1 MEIDYNLCTE
11 IMYWKLINHL
21 SSNNLL
27 TKYDKRN
34 NVYELYVK
42 NNYPTKFNI
51 TGNEFISI
59 IENENILNISISIIK
74 GMKLRLED
82 YTSKLYHFTEEIIVN
97 MGC

>member
-21 SSNNLL
+21 SSNKLL
-27 TKYDKRN
+27 TKYNRRN
-34 NVYELYVK
+34 NVYELSIK
-42 NNYPTKFNI
+42 NNYTTKFNI
-51 TGNEFISI
+51 TSNEFISVM
-59 IENENILNISISIIK
+59 ENENILNISISIIK

-82 YTSKLYHFTEEIIVN
+82 YTSKLYHFTEEIIA